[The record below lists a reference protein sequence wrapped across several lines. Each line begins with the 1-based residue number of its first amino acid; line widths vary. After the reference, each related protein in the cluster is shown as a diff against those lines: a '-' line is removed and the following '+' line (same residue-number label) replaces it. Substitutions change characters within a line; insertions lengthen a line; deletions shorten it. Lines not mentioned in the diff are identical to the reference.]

1 MYHAGRFMLM
11 PNPLTVLECQSI
23 HEEHSRK
30 SSSMTGLPLSKNM
43 KKPSTLPARH
53 SFHSRSLANLLL
65 LIVDIVDLHVVLGP
79 TLGGSAELHGHDL

>member
-1 MYHAGRFMLM
+1 
-11 PNPLTVLECQSI
+11 
-23 HEEHSRK
+23 
-30 SSSMTGLPLSKNM
+30 M